1 MTVTN
6 LKPIVKCIRK
16 DHLSLKVFIMCRH
29 FSQWPILKKICSFH
43 IQTPIKNEI
52 LNYLLAQKFFSQC
65 CDYEKERANTLLFSR
80 PFIDM
85 IFHKNE
91 ILNYLLVQK
100 ILSQCCEYE
109 KERANTL
116 LFSRPLIEKKIQYA

>member
-1 MTVTN
+1 
-6 LKPIVKCIRK
+6 
-16 DHLSLKVFIMCRH
+16 MCRH
-29 FSQWPILKKICSFH
+29 FSQRPLSKKFCSFH

-52 LNYLLAQKFFSQC
+52 LNYLLAQKIVFQC

-80 PFIDM
+80 PFIDL

-91 ILNYLLVQK
+91 TLNYLLVQK
-100 ILSQCCEYE
+100 NFSQCYEYE